1 MEQIPA
7 WAQDIRERVVRI
19 ETMLVQYDMAKV
31 EAAHIKAESN
41 EKRIEKL
48 EANQTWLWRT
58 VIGALITGGVGALF
72 FLAKGGAL

>member
-1 MEQIPA
+1 MEQIPG

-19 ETMLVQYDMAKV
+19 ETILTQYDMAKV
-31 EAAHIKAESN
+31 ETTHAKVEAN
-41 EKRIEKL
+41 EKRIERL

-72 FLAKGGAL
+72 ILARGGV